1 MQQKGNGVT
10 SPSVTSPT
18 GAAAMLPSGQR
29 RTDMSRPNL
38 PPLRPVFGVSLDEIF
53 RRDGSAVPQI
63 VYECVKA
70 VDMYGLE
77 TEGIY
82 RTSGSAPNIMQMKA
96 QFDHGK
102 PEHLA

>member
-1 MQQKGNGVT
+1 
-10 SPSVTSPT
+10 
-18 GAAAMLPSGQR
+18 
-29 RTDMSRPNL
+29 
-38 PPLRPVFGVSLDEIF
+38 VSLEELF
-53 RRDGSAVPQI
+53 RRDGSAVPTI

-70 VDMYGLE
+70 VDMFGLE

-102 PEHLA
+102 AQTHFIDGPC